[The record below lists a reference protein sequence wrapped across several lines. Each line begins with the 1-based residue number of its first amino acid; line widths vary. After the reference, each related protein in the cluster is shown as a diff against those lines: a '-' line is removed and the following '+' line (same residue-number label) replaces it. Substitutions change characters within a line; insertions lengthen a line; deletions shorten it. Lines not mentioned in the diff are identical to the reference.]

1 MQELALISKTIP
13 AVVSFNYAEI
23 DAHLD
28 EVLKKYGGLLFT
40 DETVAECKKT
50 IAELKK
56 GKKSLND
63 FKIKTKK
70 LLTEDI
76 TKFEDQCKKL
86 SDKFDTVINPIG
98 VQADAFEIKRI
109 EDKRL
114 AIQTIIDT
122 LTDER
127 FLEYK
132 YYSQLVITEQMLN
145 KGTKIKAITI
155 DLTKQADL
163 LLSQQSIEEANIEL
177 IKSKV
182 ELANAQYGVTLL
194 NNLYLSLLSD
204 GKDVNSLVKMINEN
218 AEQTKIRAE
227 EAETEKLAIEVRRIE
242 RADRLAAEKVA
253 QDARIKEADRIN
265 KERQIE
271 LAERIALL
279 AGGRQAEEFEESK
292 RQMQADKKAEES
304 KVAWSAEINK
314 YRLEAME
321 KECLG
326 KVVTP
331 NPCSIETQEDAE
343 VLATETYTVTGTES
357 QLDAL
362 EAYLNTNGYVWI

>member
-1 MQELALISKTIP
+1 MKELALVSKTTP
-13 AVVSFNYAEI
+13 AIVSFNYDEI
-23 DAHLD
+23 DKYLD

-40 DETVAECKKT
+40 DETVSECKKT
-50 IAELKK
+50 MAELKK

-86 SDKFDTVINPIG
+86 STKFDTVIDPI
-98 VQADAFEIKRI
+98 VEQADQFEIKRK
-109 EDKRL
+109 EDKRIE
-114 AIQTIIDT
+114 IQTIIDT

-155 DLTKQADL
+155 ELTNQADL
-163 LLSQQSIEEANIEL
+163 LLSQQNIEEANIEL
-177 IKSKV
+177 IKGKV

-194 NNLYLSLLSD
+194 NNMYLELLND
-204 GKDVNSLVKMINEN
+204 GKDVTSLIKMINEN
-218 AEQTKIRAE
+218 AEETKIAAE
-227 EAETEKLAIEVRRIE
+227 EAEAEKLAIEARRVE

-253 QDARIKEADRIN
+253 DEAKKVEANRIN
-265 KERQIE
+265 KERQVASE
-271 LAERIALL
+271 ERRASEVAKWEAEKLAE
-279 AGGRQAEEFEESK
+279 AE
-292 RQMQADKKAEES
+292 
-304 KVAWSAEINK
+304 
-314 YRLEAME
+314 RLEALRKKDELQAKFE

-331 NPCSIETQEDAE
+331 SPRSVETYEEPE
-343 VLATETYTVTGTES
+343 VTDTETYTVTGTEA

-362 EAYLNTNGYVWI
+362 ENYLNVNGYAWI

>member
-1 MQELALISKTIP
+1 
-13 AVVSFNYAEI
+13 
-23 DAHLD
+23 
-28 EVLKKYGGLLFT
+28 
-40 DETVAECKKT
+40 
-50 IAELKK
+50 
-56 GKKSLND
+56 
-63 FKIKTKK
+63 
-70 LLTEDI
+70 
-76 TKFEDQCKKL
+76 
-86 SDKFDTVINPIG
+86 
-98 VQADAFEIKRI
+98 
-109 EDKRL
+109 
-114 AIQTIIDT
+114 
-122 LTDER
+122 
-127 FLEYK
+127 
-132 YYSQLVITEQMLN
+132 
-145 KGTKIKAITI
+145 
-155 DLTKQADL
+155 
-163 LLSQQSIEEANIEL
+163 
-177 IKSKV
+177 
-182 ELANAQYGVTLL
+182 
-194 NNLYLSLLSD
+194 
-204 GKDVNSLVKMINEN
+204 MINEN